1 MIVANLD
8 DIEVP
13 EGVDVAKAQRLIQWI
28 YRLEAENDKTNR
40 FNSNEMIHKILTR
53 IQSDVKCI

>member
-1 MIVANLD
+1 MAANLAEL
-8 DIEVP
+8 EVP

-28 YRLEAENDKTNR
+28 VKLEAENDKTNR
-40 FNSNEMIHKILTR
+40 YNSNEMIHKILTR

>member
-1 MIVANLD
+1 MAANLAEL
-8 DIEVP
+8 EVP

-28 YRLEAENDKTNR
+28 VKLEAENDKTNR
-40 FNSNEMIHKILTR
+40 YNSNEMIHKILNQ

>member
-1 MIVANLD
+1 MAANLAEL
-8 DIEVP
+8 EVP

-28 YRLEAENDKTNR
+28 VKLEAENDKTNR
-40 FNSNEMIHKILTR
+40 YNSNEMIHKILTQ